1 MAQPTLLLTRPAP
14 QSRRFAAAFAARHPQ
29 MPVLV
34 APLMRIEALPL
45 PQDLAGVD
53 GVILTSENAVA
64 ALAPQTPLRP
74 PAWCV
79 GARTEAAARAAGF
92 PAAGMA
98 ENAAALTD
106 LLKAGAKGARLLH
119 ARGRHVASDFPAALA
134 SAGITVT
141 EAMVYEQSACPLTE
155 EARALLARPG
165 AVLAPRFLP
174 PAPRFCWQRRAAPS
188 ATRRLHI
195 AAISP
200 AVARAAEPLAP
211 LGLDI
216 SYRPAA
222 GAMLDALGRLIA
234 TLPRPHGA

>member
-98 ENAAALTD
+98 ENAAALAD
-106 LLKAGAKGARLLH
+106 LLKAGARGARLLH
-119 ARGRHVASDFPAALA
+119 ARGRHVASDFPGALA
-134 SAGITVT
+134 SAGIAVT
-141 EAMVYEQSACPLTE
+141 EAVVYEQGACPLTE
-155 EARALLARPG
+155 EARALLSRPG
-165 AVLAPRFLP
+165 AVLVPLFSPRSALLLAEAAGP
-174 PAPRFCWQRRAAPS
+174 RAA
-188 ATRRLHI
+188 RRLHI

-200 AVARAAEPLAP
+200 AAARAAEPLAP
-211 LGLDI
+211 LGLELA
-216 SYRPAA
+216 SRPEA

-234 TLPRPHGA
+234 TLPRAHGA